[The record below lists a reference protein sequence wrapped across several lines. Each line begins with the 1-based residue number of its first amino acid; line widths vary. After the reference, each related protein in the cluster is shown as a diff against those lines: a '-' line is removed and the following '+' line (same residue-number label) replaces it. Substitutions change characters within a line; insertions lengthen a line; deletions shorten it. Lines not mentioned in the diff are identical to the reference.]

1 MLLLLRVRRVSCD
14 CLLPLCVRS
23 SGYLLFGSF
32 SEASLL
38 HGIVAAGTRDNFP
51 WSENGVPGACFAGL
65 DLRAGLLRNV
75 ASGCLFFGASCAT
88 FCRQTWP
95 NIRGQK
101 LATDLRPDSGFL
113 GDIQPILGGRKGCLG
128 PENGRRFVP
137 TFFKK
142 TRSRGQKSAT
152 PGSYF
157 RSLKC

>member
-38 HGIVAAGTRDNFP
+38 HGIVAAGPCDNFP
-51 WSENGVPGACFAGL
+51 WSVIGVPGACFTVF

-88 FCRQTWP
+88 FCGQTWP

-128 PENGRRFVP
+128 PENGRRFAP

-142 TRSRGQKSAT
+142 NEVTGPK
-152 PGSYF
+152 
-157 RSLKC
+157 KCDARELF